1 MNAAQ
6 LWLGGIHTAAAVV
19 LAMELK
25 VHLIDRPS
33 QSCLAVRFILFLR
46 YQIEK
51 GLRAVKIDLTW
62 LTSSGQVH
70 RLLRLHTAQVPTQVH
85 TSQCTS
91 ARYTSAQAAHC
102 TVHTSA
108 QAAQN

>member
-6 LWLGGIHTAAAVV
+6 LWWGGIHTAAAVV

-51 GLRAVKIDLTW
+51 GLRAV
-62 LTSSGQVH
+62 
-70 RLLRLHTAQVPTQVH
+70 
-85 TSQCTS
+85 
-91 ARYTSAQAAHC
+91 
-102 TVHTSA
+102 
-108 QAAQN
+108 